1 MTTATSRSP
10 TGDRWPPNSGLAPA
24 TKERLKALSTQT
36 ATDKLKFRPAAIKLT
51 EAAAAQI
58 KALLAQRG
66 KESLGVRV
74 GVRNAGC
81 SGLAYTL
88 EYVDEADPFDEL
100 VEEKGVTVL
109 IDPKAIMFLLG
120 TEMDYVEEKL
130 KSGFTFTNPNEKG
143 RCGCGESFH
152 V

>member
-1 MTTATSRSP
+1 M
-10 TGDRWPPNSGLAPA
+10 
-24 TKERLKALSTQT
+24 STQT
-36 ATDKLKFRPAAIKLT
+36 ATDKPKSEPKSRPAPIKLT
-51 EAAAAQI
+51 EAAVAQI

-81 SGLAYTL
+81 SGFAYTL

-100 VEEKGVTVL
+100 VEERGVTVL

>member
-1 MTTATSRSP
+1 M
-10 TGDRWPPNSGLAPA
+10 
-24 TKERLKALSTQT
+24 STET
-36 ATDKLKFRPAAIKLT
+36 ATDKPKSEPKSRPAPIKLT

-66 KESLGVRV
+66 KDSLGVRV

-88 EYVDEADPFDEL
+88 EYVDEADPFDEM
-100 VEEKGVTVL
+100 VEERGVTVL